1 MRKKHM
7 PTPPKWMDKLLSWI
21 CKDDVL
27 ENVQGDLH
35 ELFYDRVERLGE
47 RKAKH
52 LFIRDATGLLR
63 PRLIKKMEGQLKL
76 NQYGMFRNHI
86 TSSFRSIKNNLINSL
101 INLFGMGFA
110 ISVCLA
116 IALFAIHE
124 FTYDHYHE
132 NADRIVRLFDIE
144 NNTSSFDYRVK
155 DLLKENFPQIEE
167 TCLVQQ
173 FNSASDIM
181 MSGETEAHLFDV
193 GMSADKAFFKMF
205 SVPLILG
212 NDDQP
217 FHDKKS
223 VVLTEKTAR
232 RLFDDVEEA
241 MGKVLTFQNSKI
253 TVTGIAK
260 DFPKNSS
267 FSPKFI
273 LNAENEK
280 FRFEFTCGDYQD
292 KSSHRWPFRTY
303 IQLQE
308 DTQPDELIG
317 LINRN
322 VDLLEGLS
330 LPQYD
335 GVTTTLGLL
344 PLKDMYLYD
353 ITTGSRSKKGN
364 LFLLKILVTIA
375 VLVLFLAIINYVNL
389 TLAQQIRR
397 NKTNIIRKTL
407 GASRKTVFNQIV
419 IESFIIITLGAVLG
433 LSILWVTSLVY
444 STSFQVELD
453 ISTLFSFPYFLFFLA
468 GMFLV
473 GLISGVLPA
482 LVFSKVHPSKILG
495 GLYREKRKKSVLTNW
510 LSIFQLAT
518 SIVLIIS
525 VTVIYGQI
533 SFVKH
538 KDPGFSEDQLVRFDV
553 KNAKYGDMPK
563 MLSLI
568 KELKQLPSVKN
579 VSITQGAPG
588 QVGMTMGPDIP
599 GVSEE
604 GISCIFVDTL
614 FLETFE
620 IELVKGRDVL
630 PGEMGKVCF
639 INQAA
644 YEYFE
649 FENLDN
655 KTFNNGRPG
664 GYEIIGVINDFNFSS
679 FHNRIEPLCIMVS
692 MNGMSEINLRLA
704 GNISKE
710 TFDSIEA
717 KFEEFLPHWPIEYE
731 FYDYWFDQQFQK
743 EERLARLIT
752 LFALFALIISCIGI
766 LGLTIFKS
774 ESQTKEIAIRKVLGA
789 SVSQILA
796 LINSDFVKWNM
807 IAFVIACPLGYW
819 AMHQWLDTFAFKINL
834 AWWIFMLA
842 GFITATLSMLIS
854 SWHSFKTAL
863 GNPVNS
869 LRNE

>member
-1 MRKKHM
+1 MKKRRS
-7 PTPPKWMDKLLSWI
+7 TPPKWMDKLLSLI

-35 ELFYDRVERLGE
+35 EIFYDRVERQGE
-47 RKAKH
+47 RKAKN
-52 LFIRDATGLLR
+52 LFIRDAMGLLR
-63 PRLIKKMEGQLKL
+63 PRLVKKMEGQLKL
-76 NQYGMFRNHI
+76 NQYGMLRNHI
-86 TSSFRSIKNNLINSL
+86 TSSFRSIKSNLINSL

-132 NADRIVRLFDIE
+132 KADRIVRLFDME
-144 NNTSSFDYRVK
+144 NSTSSFDYRVK
-155 DLLKENFPQIEE
+155 DILKENFPQIEE
-167 TCLVQQ
+167 ACLVQQ
-173 FNSASDIM
+173 FNSTSDIM
-181 MSGETEAHLFDV
+181 MNGETEAHLFDV
-193 GMSADKAFFKMF
+193 VMSADKAFFKVF

-212 NDDQP
+212 DDDRP
-217 FHDKKS
+217 FHDKNS

-232 RLFDDVEEA
+232 RFFKNVEEA

-253 TVTGIAK
+253 TVTGVVK
-260 DFPKNSS
+260 DFPENSS
-267 FSPKFI
+267 FSPEFI
-273 LNAENEK
+273 LNSENEK
-280 FRFEFTCGDYQD
+280 FRFEFICEDYQD

-308 DTQPDELIG
+308 GTQPDELIG
-317 LINRN
+317 LINLN

-335 GVTTTLGLL
+335 GATTTLGLL
-344 PLKDMYLYD
+344 PLKEMYLYD
-353 ITTGSRSKKGN
+353 NTTGSRAKKGN

-375 VLVLFLAIINYVNL
+375 ILVLSLAIVNYVNL

-407 GASRKTVFNQIV
+407 GAGRRTVFIQIV
-419 IESFIIITLGAVLG
+419 IESLIIITLGAILG
-433 LSILWVTSLVY
+433 LLLLWVTNFVY
-444 STSFQVELD
+444 SASFQVELD
-453 ISTLFSFPYFLFFLA
+453 ILVLFSFPYFLFFLA
-468 GMFLV
+468 GLFLV

-482 LVFSKVHPSKILG
+482 LVFSKVHPSKIFG
-495 GLYREKRKKSVLTNW
+495 GLYLEKRKKSILTNG
-510 LSIFQLAT
+510 LSVFQLAA

-525 VTVIYGQI
+525 VSVIYGQI

-553 KNAKYGDMPK
+553 KNTKYKDVPS

-579 VSITQGAPG
+579 VSITKGAPG
-588 QVGMTMGPDIP
+588 QVGMMMGPNIP
-599 GVSEE
+599 GANKESV
-604 GISCIFVDTL
+604 SCIFVDTL
-614 FLETFE
+614 FLEAFE
-620 IELVKGRDVL
+620 IELVRGRNIL

-639 INQAA
+639 INEAA

-655 KTFNNGRPG
+655 KTFNNGRTG
-664 GYEIIGVINDFNFSS
+664 GYKIIGVVNDFNFSS
-679 FHNRIEPLCIMVS
+679 FHNEIEPLCIMVS
-692 MNGMSEINLRLA
+692 MHGISEMNIRLA

-710 TFDSIEA
+710 TFETIEA
-717 KFEEFLPHWPIEYE
+717 KFEEFLPHWSIEYE
-731 FYDYWFDQQFQK
+731 FYDYWFDRQFQK

-774 ESQTKEIAIRKVLGA
+774 ENQTKEIAIRKVLGA

-796 LINSDFVKWNM
+796 LINSDFVKWNV
-807 IAFVIACPLGYW
+807 IAFLIACPIGYW
-819 AMHQWLDTFAFKINL
+819 AMRQWLDTFAFKIDF
-834 AWWIFMLA
+834 AWWIFVLA
-842 GFITATLSMLIS
+842 GLITVTLSMLIS
-854 SWHSFKTAL
+854 SWHSLKTAL